1 MPLNWSTTFC
11 DYSEFAANSRTAAQ
25 QLGYTMMAPFIFAA
39 AMLNFGITMSS
50 VIFEDE
56 SGLRVIL
63 RCMGMRSLPY
73 WSSWILWHLL
83 FASLLAS
90 VLCTSG
96 LLMGIDMFQRN
107 SFGVLFLLFYLFES
121 AMVGGAYLSAVFI
134 RRAHP
139 ATTYTLC
146 VFVVGWI
153 CQTVVAFGFPYTTD
167 FRQAAP
173 YSYYIMS
180 LLPWNL
186 LSKGVKDLASAA
198 SAVSQGS
205 SAFGISWATRYSYCV
220 SDGAETFQGMA
231 DALDPSYHSFNCV
244 MPVGE
249 VLEWLFG
256 LHVVFI
262 TLSVILEVKRL
273 SIAGMRVSLPRRL
286 LSMLRRKSQ
295 SPSTPDEGHA
305 PPDPGRVDEAVKEEE
320 QRVRRLQQEHLA
332 GHPTPATAS
341 DSPQPSASPAPAD
354 DSVLIMGL
362 SKTYAGGK
370 QALKDVWYSMRRSEI
385 FCLVGANG
393 AGKTT
398 TLNILTGCLP
408 PSSGDATVEGL
419 SVGRQTSAVR
429 DLMGVCPQFDVL
441 WNRLTVQEHLQ
452 LYADIKGVPV
462 SECSDSVAEL
472 IKRVGLTK
480 AADKWA
486 GRCSGGMRRRL
497 SVAIALLGNPKIIY
511 LDEPTTGMD
520 PINRRHVWN
529 VIQAAKQHSTIA
541 LTTHSLEEADI
552 LSDRV
557 AVMGEGRLQYIGS
570 SLRMKRKFGS
580 GYLVTISFQPAEPPP
595 EDRLA
600 RGNSAMRREVAEA
613 ERARRQGMRAEVK
626 YAVLSK
632 LMVLMTLEE
641 NEKYMRFRV
650 RFSEDDQLGEVLEE
664 LERKAGHWGIA
675 NVEVGLPSLEEAV
688 LELMSAVKRTSTLAA
703 LPASKKAAA

>member
-1 MPLNWSTTFC
+1 MRAS
-11 DYSEFAANSRTAAQ
+11 SSKQAQ
-25 QLGYTMMAPFIFAA
+25 KITYACPWLAP
-39 AMLNFGITMSS
+39 T
-50 VIFEDE
+50 
-56 SGLRVIL
+56 
-63 RCMGMRSLPY
+63 
-73 WSSWILWHLL
+73 
-83 FASLLAS
+83 
-90 VLCTSG
+90 G

-167 FRQAAP
+167 FRQA

-273 SIAGMRVSLPRRL
+273 SIAGMRVTLPRRL

-295 SPSTPDEGHA
+295 SPSTPDEGHP

-441 WNRLTVQEHLQ
+441 WNRLTVREHLQ

-472 IKRVGLTK
+472 IKR
-480 AADKWA
+480 
-486 GRCSGGMRRRL
+486 
-497 SVAIALLGNPKIIY
+497 IIY

-580 GYLVTISFQPAEPPP
+580 GYLVTISFEPAEPPP

-632 LMVLMTLEE
+632 LMVLMILEE

-688 LELMSAVKRTSTLAA
+688 LELMRAVKRTSALAA
-703 LPASKKAAA
+703 LPASNKAAA